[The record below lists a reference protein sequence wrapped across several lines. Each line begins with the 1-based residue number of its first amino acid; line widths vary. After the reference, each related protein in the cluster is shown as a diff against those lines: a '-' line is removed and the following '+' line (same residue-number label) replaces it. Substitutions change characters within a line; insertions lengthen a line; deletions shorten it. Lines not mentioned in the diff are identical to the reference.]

1 MIGQPVPRAFSC
13 TRRTTPDWARTYSRF
28 SLNGIFKSVI
38 SSSNGDSDD
47 DMTLLKIWRNAVY
60 ASQTKILEGPSS

>member
-1 MIGQPVPRAFSC
+1 MGGRLVF
-13 TRRTTPDWARTYSRF
+13 ARSRCGHPNYLV
-28 SLNGIFKSVI
+28 SGIFKSVI
-38 SSSNGDSDD
+38 SSSHGDSDD